1 MNENNY
7 VRITGYVDKFIYNH
21 TAYDERFYSS
31 FVHSQRRSGT
41 VDDIPVIASEY
52 LVKKDD
58 LDGKYVE
65 IDGEFRSMNMEAEG
79 KSKLILQLFVK
90 NIRIVK
96 TKESA
101 DDENEI
107 VLDGFLVKNP
117 IYRVT
122 PNGRQIADMM
132 IAVNRPLGRSDYIP
146 CICWGGSAKWAKEL
160 EVGTEISIQGRI
172 QSREYIK
179 KVSESYAEKRIAY
192 EVSVSKME
200 VVKNEKCKAQV
211 ADTE

>member
-65 IDGEFRSMNMEAEG
+65 IDGEFRSMNMEVEG

-122 PNGRQIADMM
+122 PNGRQIADLM

-146 CICWGGSAKWAKEL
+146 CICWGKSAKWAENL
-160 EVGTEISIQGRI
+160 EVGTEIFVQGRI
-172 QSREYIK
+172 QSREYVK
-179 KVSESYAEKRIAY
+179 RLSEDESEIRTAY
-192 EVSVSKME
+192 EVSIGKMG
-200 VVKNEKCKAQV
+200 VTKNGNRKES
-211 ADTE
+211 

>member
-7 VRITGYVDKFIYNH
+7 VRVTGCVDEFVYDH

-58 LDGKYVE
+58 FDGKYVE
-65 IDGEFRSMNMEAEG
+65 IDGEFRSMNMEVEG

-146 CICWGGSAKWAKEL
+146 CICWGKSAKWAENL
-160 EVGTEISIQGRI
+160 EVGTEIFVQGRI
-172 QSREYIK
+172 QSREYVK
-179 KVSESYAEKRIAY
+179 RLSEDESEIRTAY
-192 EVSVSKME
+192 EVSIGKMG
-200 VVKNEKCKAQV
+200 VTKNGNRKES
-211 ADTE
+211 

>member
-65 IDGEFRSMNMEAEG
+65 IDGEFRPMNMEVEG

-107 VLDGFLVKNP
+107 ILDGFLVKNP

-122 PNGRQIADMM
+122 PNGRQIAELM

-146 CICWGGSAKWAKEL
+146 CICWGKSAKWAENL
-160 EVGTEISIQGRI
+160 EVGTEIFVQGRI

-179 KVSESYAEKRIAY
+179 RLSEDESEIRTAY
-192 EVSVSKME
+192 EVSIGRMVT
-200 VVKNEKCKAQV
+200 KNGNRKES
-211 ADTE
+211 

>member
-1 MNENNY
+1 MNGNNY

-31 FVHSQRRSGT
+31 FVHSQSRSGT

-65 IDGEFRSMNMEAEG
+65 IDGEFRSMNMEVEG

-107 VLDGFLVKNP
+107 ILDGFLVKNP

-146 CICWGGSAKWAKEL
+146 CICWGKSAKWAENL
-160 EVGTEISIQGRI
+160 EVGTEIFVQGRI
-172 QSREYIK
+172 QSREYVK
-179 KVSESYAEKRIAY
+179 RLSEDESEIRTAY
-192 EVSVSKME
+192 EVSISQME
-200 VVKNEKCKAQV
+200 VVESEECK
-211 ADTE
+211 D

>member
-1 MNENNY
+1 MNGNNY

-58 LDGKYVE
+58 FDGKYVE
-65 IDGEFRSMNMEAEG
+65 IDGEFRSMNMEVEG

-146 CICWGGSAKWAKEL
+146 CICWGKSAKWAENL
-160 EVGTEISIQGRI
+160 EVGTEIFVQGRI

-179 KVSESYAEKRIAY
+179 RLSEDESEIRTAY
-192 EVSVSKME
+192 EVSIGRM
-200 VVKNEKCKAQV
+200 VKKNGN
-211 ADTE
+211 

>member
-65 IDGEFRSMNMEAEG
+65 IDGEFRSMNMEVEG

-107 VLDGFLVKNP
+107 ILDGFLVKNP

-122 PNGRQIADMM
+122 PNGRQIADLM

-146 CICWGGSAKWAKEL
+146 CICWGKSAKWAENL
-160 EVGTEISIQGRI
+160 EVGTEIFVQGRI
-172 QSREYIK
+172 QSREYVK
-179 KVSESYAEKRIAY
+179 RLSEDESEIRTAY
-192 EVSVSKME
+192 EVSIGKMG
-200 VVKNEKCKAQV
+200 VTKNGNRKES
-211 ADTE
+211 

>member
-1 MNENNY
+1 MNGNNY

-65 IDGEFRSMNMEAEG
+65 IDGEFRSMNMEVEG

-117 IYRVT
+117 IYRTT

-132 IAVNRPLGRSDYIP
+132 IAVNRPFGRSDYIP
-146 CICWGGSAKWAKEL
+146 CICWGGSAKWAENL
-160 EVGTEISIQGRI
+160 EVGTEIFVQGRI
-172 QSREYIK
+172 QSREYVK
-179 KVSESYAEKRIAY
+179 RLSEDESEIRTAY
-192 EVSVSKME
+192 EVSIGKMG
-200 VVKNEKCKAQV
+200 VTKNGNRKES
-211 ADTE
+211 

>member
-7 VRITGYVDKFIYNH
+7 VRITGYVEKFIYNR

-65 IDGEFRSMNMEAEG
+65 IDGEFRSMNMEVEG

-107 VLDGFLVKNP
+107 ILDGFLVKNP

-122 PNGRQIADMM
+122 PNGRQIAELM

-146 CICWGGSAKWAKEL
+146 CICWGKSAKWAENL
-160 EVGTEISIQGRI
+160 EVGTEIFVQGRI

-179 KVSESYAEKRIAY
+179 RLSEDESEIRTAY
-192 EVSVSKME
+192 EVSIGRMVT
-200 VVKNEKCKAQV
+200 KNGNRKES
-211 ADTE
+211 

>member
-65 IDGEFRSMNMEAEG
+65 IDGEFRSMNMEVEG

-101 DDENEI
+101 YDENEI

-132 IAVNRPLGRSDYIP
+132 IAVNRPFGRSDYIP
-146 CICWGGSAKWAKEL
+146 CICWGGSAKWAENL

-179 KVSESYAEKRIAY
+179 RLSEDESEIRTAY
-192 EVSVSKME
+192 EVSISQME
-200 VVKNEKCKAQV
+200 VVESEECKDQV
-211 ADTE
+211 ADAE

>member
-41 VDDIPVIASEY
+41 VDDIPVIASQY
-52 LVKKDD
+52 LIHKKDFA
-58 LDGKYVE
+58 GKYVE
-65 IDGEFRSMNMEAEG
+65 IEGEFRSMNVHTGE
-79 KSKLILQLFVK
+79 KSRLVLQLFVK

-107 VLDGFLVKNP
+107 ILDGFLVKNP

-122 PNGRQIADMM
+122 PNGRKIADMM
-132 IAVNRPLGRSDYIP
+132 IAVNRPFGRSDYIP

>member
-65 IDGEFRSMNMEAEG
+65 IDGEFRPMNMEVEG

-146 CICWGGSAKWAKEL
+146 CICWGKSAKWAENL
-160 EVGTEISIQGRI
+160 EVGTEIFVQGRI

-179 KVSESYAEKRIAY
+179 RLSEDESEIRKAY
-192 EVSVSKME
+192 EVSIGRM
-200 VVKNEKCKAQV
+200 VKKNGN
-211 ADTE
+211 